1 MKLDGLWALVR
12 QNIGRSKKNFVMSG
26 IGVVV
31 GISTF
36 VFFVGLGEGIRDVV
50 LGEIFIVDQVE
61 VVPRSFDTGL
71 GFGGSGRV
79 IDDAAV
85 AELAALDGVRAVYPK
100 MKFTFPASGVGGK
113 ALFGRDLRAEII
125 ADGIEPALVADE
137 ITNADAFRDLAS
149 ERACQAADQCE
160 DGELCEGGKCKGQP
174 CAYDEATYLDV
185 CPGDS
190 YCVEDTLACEQ
201 PIPFLVSNHLLEL
214 YNGSLATALAGSSTK
229 MPKLNPKMV
238 QGFQINLLLGRS
250 FLGTSRNVKPVTR
263 RIKLV
268 GFSDKAIT
276 VGVTLP
282 LAYVK
287 RFNEKLAGIEA
298 ASAYHSMVL
307 QVDDQTRV
315 PDVVAA
321 VRGMGFDLA
330 ESTEAAEQAARIILT
345 VQSVFALIAFVIMG
359 IAAVN
364 ISQMFYT
371 LIYQRR
377 REIGVLRAVGASRGD
392 VRRLILAE
400 AGLLGLIGGTVGAVA
415 GLGAAV
421 LADSV
426 AARLPEFPFKPETFF
441 AFPWWLWAAAVLG
454 AIVFCL
460 FGAFF
465 PANAAA
471 RQEPAAALTQ

>member
-1 MKLDGLWALVR
+1 MKLAGLWAMVR
-12 QNIGRSKKNFVMSG
+12 QNIGRSRKNFLMSG
-26 IGVVV
+26 FGIVV
-31 GISTF
+31 GVSTF

-50 LGEIFIVDQVE
+50 LGEIFLVDQVE
-61 VVPRSFDTGL
+61 VVPRTFDTGL

-85 AELAALDGVRAVYPK
+85 EELRGLDGVQAVYPK

-113 ALFGRDLRAEII
+113 SIFGRDLRAEII
-125 ADGIEPALVADE
+125 ADGIEPALVEGELEDAS
-137 ITNADAFRDLAS
+137 AFRDFGG
-149 ERACQAADQCE
+149 ERACTDAAQCGEGEACTDGVCAGQACD
-160 DGELCEGGKCKGQP
+160 
-174 CAYDEATYLDV
+174 YDERTYLEA
-185 CPGDS
+185 CPGKS
-190 YCVEDTLACEQ
+190 YCVQDTGRCEL

-229 MPKLNPKMV
+229 MPKLSTKMV
-238 QGFQINLLLGRS
+238 EGFQINLTLGRS
-250 FLGTSRNVKPVTR
+250 FLGRTRNARPITR
-263 RIKLV
+263 RIELV

-276 VGVTLP
+276 VGVTIP

-287 RFNEKLAGIEA
+287 RFNEQLGGVES
-298 ASAYHSMVL
+298 ASAYHSVVMR
-307 QVDDQTRV
+307 VDDQTRV
-315 PDVVAA
+315 PEVVAA
-321 VRGMGFDLA
+321 IGEMGFDLA
-330 ESTEAAEQAARIILT
+330 ESTESAEQAARIILT
-345 VQSVFALIAFVIMG
+345 VQSVFALIAFVIVG

-371 LIYQRR
+371 MIYQRR

-392 VRRLILAE
+392 VRRLILSE
-400 AGLLGLIGGTVGAVA
+400 AALLGAVGGVAGAVA
-415 GLGAAV
+415 GFGLAA
-421 LADSV
+421 LADTI

-441 AFPWWLWAAAVLG
+441 AFPWWLWVAAVVI
-454 AIVFCL
+454 AMVFCL

>member
-26 IGVVV
+26 IGIVV

-50 LGEIFIVDQVE
+50 LGEIFLVDQVE

-79 IDDAAV
+79 LDDAAV
-85 AELAALDGVRAVYPK
+85 AELAAVEGVRAVYPK

-125 ADGIEPALVADE
+125 ADGIEPALVGDE
-137 ITNADAFRDLAS
+137 LKDPSAFRDLAA
-149 ERACQAADQCE
+149 ERPCAGADGCLE
-160 DGELCEGGKCKGQP
+160 GELCQGGRCVGQP
-174 CAYDEATYLDV
+174 CAYDDRTYLDV

-190 YCVEDTLACEQ
+190 YCVEDTGACEQ

-229 MPKLNPKMV
+229 MPKLNPSMV
-238 QGFQINLLLGRS
+238 EGFQINLTLGRS
-250 FLGTSRNVKPVTR
+250 FLGASRNARPITR
-263 RIKLV
+263 RVRLV

-287 RFNEKLAGIEA
+287 RFNEKLAGVEA
-298 ASAYHSMVL
+298 ASAYHSVVMR
-307 QVDDQTRV
+307 VDDQTRV
-315 PDVVAA
+315 PEVVGA
-321 VRGMGFDLA
+321 VRGMGFELA
-330 ESTEAAEQAARIILT
+330 ESTESAEQAARIILT
-345 VQSVFALIAFVIMG
+345 VQSVFALIAFIIVG

-400 AGLLGLIGGTVGAVA
+400 AALLGLIGGA
-415 GLGAAV
+415 LGA
-421 LADSV
+421 LAGFGAAMGADAI

-441 AFPWWLWAAAVLG
+441 AFPWWLWAAAV
-454 AIVFCL
+454 AVAVVFCL